1 MKGYMRKGITK
12 SYLIEIVLVTVLIL
26 CTLLHYTSNKIFTAV
41 LITGFAFAISLLL
54 KRDRTLKINKKKILT
69 IMIVF
74 AVFYV
79 AAFYVL
85 GLYTGFFNATVKFSL
100 KNILTYI
107 LPITMTIVS
116 MEYIRSKLLEDNS
129 FSSKLLVT
137 IIGTIVDVSL
147 YLNTYNFKNLES
159 FLALIGFITF
169 ASIANNMLYT
179 YVSEKY
185 GKDPVI
191 AYKLITMLYSYIIP
205 VIPDVYIYFRTFL
218 RLIYPL
224 LIYSYLE
231 KFYNLDYY
239 KERPKELRKEIV
251 SLVMG
256 TIFVVFVIGLVSC
269 RFTYGVLVI
278 GSESMSGSID
288 KGDVVLFKS
297 NEKEIHEGDVIVFQR
312 DNIRVVHR
320 VVAVKNIN
328 DEFRYYTKGD
338 ANPLEDDKYVTE
350 DTLMGKVFLKIKY
363 IGWPSLWLRN
373 LFK

>member
-1 MKGYMRKGITK
+1 MRKGITK
-12 SYLIEIVLVTVLIL
+12 SYLIEIVLVAVLVL

>member
-12 SYLIEIVLVTVLIL
+12 SYLIEIVLVAVLVL